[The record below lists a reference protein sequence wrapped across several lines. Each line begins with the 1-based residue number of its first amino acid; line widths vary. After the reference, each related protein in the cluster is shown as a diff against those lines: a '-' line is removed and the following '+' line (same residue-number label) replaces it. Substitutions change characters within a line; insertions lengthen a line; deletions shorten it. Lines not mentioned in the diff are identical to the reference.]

1 MPGSP
6 RYLVAQ
12 GKPPEALKM
21 LLLLRSQDVR
31 EELAEICQEHEVES
45 ATQGTWREFFSG
57 DNLKLLGIG
66 ISIQLLQQL
75 MYDGPLIFEKLFGN
89 EHAGRLFTLV
99 IIRRGQY
106 LCHDPRSLFG
116 APLWPKQADEMVA
129 IGMMFCSAVLATVG
143 GVCFQEDGIED
154 GTRHCGWAKWT
165 VTVAIFGFILN
176 FAYGWGGMAW
186 VYCAE
191 DQGRGRHH

>member
-12 GKPPEALKM
+12 GRPQEALNM
-21 LLLLRSQDVR
+21 LLLLRSQDVQ

-45 ATQGTWREFFSG
+45 ATQGTWREFLSG

-66 ISIQLLQQL
+66 ISIQLLQRRCGMNAF

-116 APLWPKQADEMVA
+116 GPLWPKQADEMV
-129 IGMMFCSAVLATVG
+129 SHRNDVL
-143 GVCFQEDGIED
+143 
-154 GTRHCGWAKWT
+154 
-165 VTVAIFGFILN
+165 LS
-176 FAYGWGGMAW
+176 
-186 VYCAE
+186 CA
-191 DQGRGRHH
+191 GNRWRCLLSGGRHWGRHPTLWVG